1 MICCRIKTQLAV
13 QLAFNTDFVYSKS
26 NAITGFEA
34 LSYQQ
39 DNQKN
44 HDLQF

>member
-1 MICCRIKTQLAV
+1 LWNQNTPIGGV

-34 LSYQQ
+34 LSLPARQS
-39 DNQKN
+39 KSR
-44 HDLQF
+44 DLQF